1 MPDSHA
7 CPPRRDTAC
16 CGFVFTDLPVPSL
29 RQLLA
34 RHSTLLLADTCSTRV
49 EVALWRGGELRPA
62 AIAAIDAEATSGL
75 PEAVQRVLNAA
86 AIDVR
91 ALDAVA
97 FCSGPGSVLGIR
109 LAAATLRSW
118 RAIKPG
124 LTLYGY
130 ASLPLLATAH
140 PGVTIIADARRETWH
155 IVRARSAATIARV
168 PSADLAALATEAP
181 LGTPAT
187 FRSWSKPPAD
197 VTLHALDYA
206 PSALI
211 AAAPDAELFEPAP
224 EPDAFMHETP
234 SYATWT
240 PRVHQAPTA

>member
-1 MPDSHA
+1 
-7 CPPRRDTAC
+7 
-16 CGFVFTDLPVPSL
+16 VPSL

-34 RHSTLLLADTCSTRV
+34 RHPALLLADTCSTRV
-49 EVALWRGGELRPA
+49 EVALWRGGELGPVA
-62 AIAAIDAEATSGL
+62 VAAIDAEATSGL
-75 PEAVQRVLNAA
+75 PEAVERVLAAA
-86 AIDVR
+86 AINVR
-91 ALDAVA
+91 SLDAVA

-109 LAAATLRSW
+109 LAAATLRTW

-124 LTLYGY
+124 LALYGY

-155 IVRARSAATIARV
+155 AVRARSAATLERV
-168 PSADLAALATEAP
+168 PSADLGALAAEAP

-197 VTLHALDYA
+197 VAIRPLDYSPA
-206 PSALI
+206 ALF
-211 AAAPDAELFEPAP
+211 AAAPDAALFEPAP

-234 SYATWT
+234 AYATWT

>member
-1 MPDSHA
+1 M
-7 CPPRRDTAC
+7 
-16 CGFVFTDLPVPSL
+16 PSL

-34 RHSTLLLADTCSTRV
+34 RHPTLLLADTCSTRV
-49 EVALWRGGELRPA
+49 EVALWRSGDLRPVA
-62 AIAAIDAEATSGL
+62 VSAIEAEATSGL
-75 PEAVQRVLNAA
+75 PEAVQHVLTAA
-86 AIDVR
+86 ALEVR

-109 LAAATLRSW
+109 LAAVTLRAW

-124 LTLYGY
+124 LALYGY

-140 PGVTIIADARRETWH
+140 PGVTILADARRETWH
-155 IVRARSAATIARV
+155 TVRARSTNTIERV
-168 PSADLAALATEAP
+168 PSADLAALAAEAP

-197 VTLHALDYA
+197 VTIRALEYSPA
-206 PSALI
+206 ALLCG
-211 AAAPDAELFEPAP
+211 APDALLFETAP